1 MSPELPESLRVL
13 FLVLDAL
20 EELGLPYHL
29 GGSFASSIH
38 GIPRQTQDIDL
49 VVEIDAGDA
58 ARLVSRLEG
67 EFYGSAPRARGAVG
81 TGSSFNLVHL
91 GSGVKVDLFP
101 RGGSAF
107 DREEFRRRIPM
118 SLGEPPGR
126 TTYVKSPEDTV
137 LRKLL
142 WFREGGGVSDRQWSD
157 VVGVLGSQTGRLDRA
172 YLDRW
177 AGELGLTDLLARALR
192 ET

>member
-13 FLVLDAL
+13 FMVLDAL

-58 ARLVSRLEG
+58 ARLVSLLEG
-67 EFYGSAPRARGAVG
+67 EFYGSAPRARRAVG
-81 TGSSFNLVHL
+81 SGSSFNLVHL

-107 DREEFRRRIPM
+107 DREEFRRRIPLP
-118 SLGEPPGR
+118 LGEPPGR
-126 TTYVKSPEDTV
+126 MTYVKSPEDTV

-157 VVGVLGSQTGRLDRA
+157 VVGVLGSQAGRLDRA
-172 YLDRW
+172 YLERW

-192 ET
+192 EP